1 MEQLVAFSIG
11 PVQSFIASARKTTDL
26 WSGSYILSELTQKAM
41 TLVEEI
47 FGAHSVEWIQPQPMK
62 AEVLDN
68 REIASFPNRFIC
80 IVSSPLAETKEKL
93 HRVETGLTEYLAEVA
108 RASVGLL
115 FAGKVLPA
123 SVWKQVEEQVS
134 DFLEIFW
141 AFVPFE
147 NRGGFHEKRLEVE
160 SMLASVKNNRPVSF
174 QQQHGLVCTVCKQ
187 REALSAESPTAE
199 MSQGELKADLRK
211 LWGNIRNDVSR
222 SQDGEH
228 LCAVCSTKRM
238 RRKALQFEPFP
249 SVTAFTMAKIKPEQ
263 LDEGGDPLGMT
274 ASGDQE
280 RYYAVVMFDGDDM
293 GKWVSGAKSPT
304 KKATIEGNKAITERL
319 SKFSTAGIAQA
330 KGKKNMKVIYSG
342 GDDVLAI
349 GSILDVMR
357 FVEEVRDMFSDPE
370 NGLDKDATGSCG
382 IIIAPEKAPLQQ
394 VISYGRK
401 AEALAKGYEN
411 AATGAV
417 KDAFTLHFLR
427 GSGQQRIVTLPF
439 STRMPNQAPAWFN
452 LPDKKLIS
460 WILGLA
466 DVWQE
471 LGLSPNFIYHFEDV
485 FKHVAMEWNF
495 KQSKNKTAQSE
506 NEGYM
511 PFQNRAEIE
520 MIRSELYRLIGNATA
535 KSAPETKGKIREF
548 ADQLSSLYFIHQGDF
563 LSYTQLLEMIRYF
576 SKLAPAEEVLE
587 NVQTSYV

>member
-1 MEQLVAFSIG
+1 M
-11 PVQSFIASARKTTDL
+11 
-26 WSGSYILSELTQKAM
+26 
-41 TLVEEI
+41 
-47 FGAHSVEWIQPQPMK
+47 
-62 AEVLDN
+62 
-68 REIASFPNRFIC
+68 
-80 IVSSPLAETKEKL
+80 
-93 HRVETGLTEYLAEVA
+93 
-108 RASVGLL
+108 
-115 FAGKVLPA
+115 
-123 SVWKQVEEQVS
+123 
-134 DFLEIFW
+134 
-141 AFVPFE
+141 
-147 NRGGFHEKRLEVE
+147 
-160 SMLASVKNNRPVSF
+160 
-174 QQQHGLVCTVCKQ
+174 
-187 REALSAESPTAE
+187 
-199 MSQGELKADLRK
+199 
-211 LWGNIRNDVSR
+211 
-222 SQDGEH
+222 
-228 LCAVCSTKRM
+228 CSTKRM

-319 SKFSTAGIAQA
+319 SKFSAAGIAQA

-357 FVEEVRDMFSDPE
+357 FVEEVREMFSDPE

-411 AATGAV
+411 VATDAA
-417 KDAFTLHFLR
+417 KDAFTMHFLR

-439 STRMPNQAPAWFN
+439 SARMPNQAPAWFN

-466 DVWQE
+466 DVWQAI
-471 LGLSPNFIYHFEDV
+471 GLSPNFIYHFEDV
-485 FKHVAMEWNF
+485 FKHVAMEWHF

-511 PFQNRAEIE
+511 PFQNGTEIE

-535 KSAPETKGKIREF
+535 KSDPETKGKIREF

-587 NVQTSYV
+587 NVQISYV

>member
-41 TLVEEI
+41 TLMQEI
-47 FGAHSVEWIQPQPMK
+47 FGSESVEWIQPQPMK
-62 AEVLDN
+62 AAVLDN

-80 IVSSPLAETKEKL
+80 IVSSPLEETKEKL
-93 HRVETGLTEYLAEVA
+93 HRVETGLTGYLAELA
-108 RASVGLL
+108 KSSVGLL

-123 SVWKQVEEQVS
+123 SVWEQVEEQVS

-147 NRGGFHEKRLEVE
+147 NRDDFHDKRLEVE
-160 SMLASVKNNRPVSF
+160 SMLASVKNNRPISF
-174 QQQHGLVCTVCKQ
+174 RQQHGLVCTVCKQ

-199 MSQGELKADLRK
+199 MSQGELKAGLRK
-211 LWGNIRNDVSR
+211 LWGNIQGDVSR
-222 SQDGEH
+222 LQEGEH
-228 LCAVCSTKRM
+228 LCAVCSAKRM

-274 ASGDQE
+274 AGGDQE

-319 SKFSTAGIAQA
+319 SKFSASGIAQA

-357 FVEEVRDMFSDPE
+357 FVEEVREMFSDPE

-411 AATGAV
+411 AATDAA

-439 STRMPNQAPAWFN
+439 SAKMPNQAPAWFN

-485 FKHVAMEWNF
+485 FKHVAMEWHF
-495 KQSKNKTAQSE
+495 KQSKNRTAQSV
-506 NEGYM
+506 NEGNM
-511 PFQNRAEIE
+511 PFQNGAEIE

-535 KSAPETKGKIREF
+535 KSDPETKGKIREF

-587 NVQTSYV
+587 NVQISYV